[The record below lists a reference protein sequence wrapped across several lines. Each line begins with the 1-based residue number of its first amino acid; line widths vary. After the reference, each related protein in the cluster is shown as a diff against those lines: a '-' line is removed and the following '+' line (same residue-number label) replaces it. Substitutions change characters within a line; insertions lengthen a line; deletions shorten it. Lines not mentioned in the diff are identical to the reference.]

1 MADQKE
7 EEKYDIQEHLDCLNA
22 FYVEVSIA
30 LALHKKKKERI
41 GVLQKI
47 LKRTNKELWPILML
61 AVKEGRIKK
70 DRQNKEIFDLLKIE
84 EKRRPRNKK

>member
-1 MADQKE
+1 MAEQK
-7 EEKYDIQEHLDCLNA
+7 EEKYDIQEHLSCLNE

-47 LKRTNKELWPILML
+47 LKRTNKQLWPILML

-70 DRQNKEIFDLLKIE
+70 DRQNKEIFDLLKIDE
-84 EKRRPRNKK
+84 TRRPRNKK

>member
-1 MADQKE
+1 MAEQKE
-7 EEKYDIQEHLDCLNA
+7 EEKYDIQEHLDCLNE

>member
-1 MADQKE
+1 MAEQKE
-7 EEKYDIQEHLDCLNA
+7 EEKYDIQEHLSCLND

-47 LKRTNKELWPILML
+47 LKRTNKQLWPILML

-70 DRQNKEIFDLLKIE
+70 DRQIKEIFDLLKIDE
-84 EKRRPRNKK
+84 TRRPRNKK